1 MSTLDRNNPFQSQ
14 LFEKFIVEYMKE
26 YLNNT
31 QFSRFVGDASSIIHK
46 RTQSKGAGDTIVFP
60 TRQTFEPVIRRGS
73 EQLVGNENEITLVTD
88 EVRID
93 TLRFATRI
101 TNEQLLEIQSKT
113 NFDSHIRAD
122 LLQQASLMNTKRFV
136 SQFALAFTPT
146 TTANRGLI
154 NYPFSYAELNTFRE
168 AAGIDANNAAGDAV
182 SNERLMFGL
191 DFRTNQATVLATVS
205 DAAFTGFQN
214 DALNAAGAGH
224 SMSVKHISKLFN
236 LASVGGRTA
245 IANKEAAIRPY
256 KVQSP
261 HNGYTDNRYVLFMAP
276 ETYYH
281 MRDNDTEW
289 RAQVVRGTIEVHSQ
303 PTELYG
309 SAYKGSIEGV
319 DVVIVNEFSNFIT
332 TSGSNNTKI
341 AYSALCGAS
350 AMGMAYGAIPTF
362 KMDERDFGMHSAIAH
377 VEISGFKVLKYPSKQ
392 NLAIK
397 GNNPLLIDN
406 GIIHSFVKLT

>member
-1 MSTLDRNNPFQSQ
+1 MATLDRNNPFQVQ
-14 LFEKFIVEYMKE
+14 LFEKFIVDYLKE

-31 QFSRFVGDASSIIHK
+31 QFSRFVGDASSVVHK
-46 RTQSKGAGDTIVFP
+46 KTQSKGAGDTIVFP
-60 TRQTFEPVIRRGS
+60 TRQTFEPVIRRGT

-146 TTANRGLI
+146 TLANRSLI
-154 NYPFSYAELNTFRE
+154 NMNYSYAELKAFMA
-168 AAGIDANNAAGDAV
+168 AAGINTNNAAGDAI
-182 SNERLMFGL
+182 SSERVIFGL
-191 DFRTNQATVLATVS
+191 DFWTNQADVVTTVA
-205 DAAFTGFQN
+205 DANFTGVGGN
-214 DALNAAGAGH
+214 GH
-224 SMSVKHISKLFN
+224 NMTVKHISKLFN
-236 LASVGGRTA
+236 LASVGGRAATA
-245 IANKEAAIRPY
+245 YKEAAIRPY
-256 KVQSP
+256 RVQSP

-281 MRDNDTEW
+281 MRDNDADW
-289 RAQVVRGTIEVHSQ
+289 RAQVFRGTIEVKSQ
-303 PTELYG
+303 PSELYG
-309 SAYKGSIEGV
+309 AAYKGSIEGV
-319 DVVIVNEFSNFIT
+319 DVVIVNEFSNFINNNGNG
-332 TSGSNNTKI
+332 GSLI

-350 AMGMAYGAIPTF
+350 AIGMAYGAIPQF
-362 KMDERDFGMHSAIAH
+362 KLDERDYGMHKGIAH
-377 VEISGFKVLKYPSKQ
+377 EEISGFKPLKYPSK
-392 NLAIK
+392 NNPLIK

-406 GIIHSFVKLT
+406 GIIHSFVKLG

>member
-1 MSTLDRNNPFQSQ
+1 MSTLDRNNPFQIQ
-14 LFEKFIVEYMKE
+14 LFEKFITAYLQE

-46 RTQSKGAGDTIVFP
+46 RTQSKGAGDTIIFP
-60 TRQTFEPVIRRGS
+60 TRQTFMPVIRRGT

-113 NFDSHIRAD
+113 NFDSQIRAD

-136 SQFALAFTPT
+136 SQFALAFSPT
-146 TTANRGLI
+146 TMGNRGLI
-154 NYPFSYAELNTFRE
+154 NFDFAYADLNNLRE
-168 AAGIDANNAAGDAV
+168 AAGINANNAAGDAV
-182 SNERLMFGL
+182 SSERLMFGL
-191 DFRTNQATVLATVS
+191 DFWTNQATIAVTIA
-205 DAAFTGFQN
+205 DANFTGVGGN
-214 DALNAAGAGH
+214 GH
-224 SMSVKHISKLFN
+224 NMTVKHISKLFN
-236 LASVGGRTA
+236 LATVGGRAATLY
-245 IANKEAAIRPY
+245 KEAGIRPY
-256 KVQSP
+256 RVESP
-261 HNGYTDNRYVLFMAP
+261 HNGYTDNRYVLFVAP

-281 MRDNDTEW
+281 MRDNDPDW
-289 RAQVVRGTIEVHSQ
+289 RGQVFRGEIETRTQ

-332 TSGSNNTKI
+332 ASGNGGSLI

-350 AMGMAYGAIPTF
+350 AIGMAYGAIPQF
-362 KMDERDFGMHSAIAH
+362 KMDVRDYDMHKGVAH
-377 VEISGFKVLKYPSKQ
+377 EEISGFKVLKYPSKG
-392 NLAIK
+392 NPAIK

-406 GIIHSFVKLT
+406 GIIHSFVKLG

>member
-1 MSTLDRNNPFQSQ
+1 MATLDRNNPFQVQ
-14 LFEKFIVEYMKE
+14 LFEKLVTDYLKE

-46 RTQSKGAGDTIVFP
+46 RTQSKGAGDTIIFP
-60 TRQTFEPVIRRGS
+60 TRQTFMPVVRRGT

-122 LLQQASLMNTKRFV
+122 LLQQASLMNTKRTV
-136 SQFALAFTPT
+136 SQFALAFSPT
-146 TTANRGLI
+146 TVANRSLI
-154 NYPFSYAELNTFRE
+154 NMDYSYADLNTLRE
-168 AAGIDANNAAGDAV
+168 AAGINTNNAAGDAV

-191 DFRTNQATVLATVS
+191 DYWTNQPDVVSTVD
-205 DAAFTGFQN
+205 DANFSVAN
-214 DALNAAGAGH
+214 GH
-224 SMSVKHISKLFN
+224 TMCVKHISKLFN
-236 LASVGGRTA
+236 LASVGGRAA
-245 IANKEAAIRPY
+245 IVNKEAAIRPY

-261 HNGYTDNRYVLFMAP
+261 HNGYTDNRYVLFVAP

-281 MRDNDTEW
+281 MRDNDAEW
-289 RAQVVRGTIEVHSQ
+289 RSQVVRGTVEVNSQ

-309 SAYKGSIEGV
+309 AAYKGSIEGV

-332 TSGSNNTKI
+332 TTGNGGTQV

-350 AMGMAYGAIPTF
+350 AMGMAYGGIPQF
-362 KMDERDFGMHSAIAH
+362 KLDSRDYDMHHGIAH
-377 VEISGFKVLKYPSKQ
+377 EEISGFKVLKYPSKG
-392 NLAIK
+392 NPLIK
-397 GNNPLLIDN
+397 GNNPLLIEN
-406 GIIHSFVKLT
+406 GIVHSFVKIT